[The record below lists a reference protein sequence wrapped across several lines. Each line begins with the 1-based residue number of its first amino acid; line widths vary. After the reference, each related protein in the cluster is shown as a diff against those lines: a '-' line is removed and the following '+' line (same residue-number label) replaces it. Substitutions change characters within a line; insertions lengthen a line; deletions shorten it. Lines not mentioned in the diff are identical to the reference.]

1 MRNHIRRQL
10 NMTVNEDNHLNNTPL
25 HTIIM
30 LKLEINHQ
38 IETTMQIMR
47 HKLVVPRTEKRHSLL
62 VTQL

>member
-1 MRNHIRRQL
+1 
-10 NMTVNEDNHLNNTPL
+10 MTVNEDNHLNNTPL